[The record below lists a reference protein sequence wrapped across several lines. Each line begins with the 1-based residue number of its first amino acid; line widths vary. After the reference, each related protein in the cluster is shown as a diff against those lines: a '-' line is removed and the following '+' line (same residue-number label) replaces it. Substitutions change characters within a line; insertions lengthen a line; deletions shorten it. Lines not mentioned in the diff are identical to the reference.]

1 MYREEKPTPF
11 ISLYIYAYCYYL
23 LYTVG
28 MLARLNFRLSH
39 DINWQTD
46 ALMHNKTF
54 YMFFVY
60 RAEGKYIAARKHIKT
75 VLELYGWPQNRSS
88 HTTTLPR

>member
-1 MYREEKPTPF
+1 MSGGETNT
-11 ISLYIYAYCYYL
+11 LYISMHIIAMHTLVY
-23 LYTVG
+23 
-28 MLARLNFRLSH
+28 MFPRLNFRLSN

-60 RAEGKYIAARKHIKT
+60 RAEGKYIAARKAH
-75 VLELYGWPQNRSS
+75 
-88 HTTTLPR
+88 